1 MYDTILA
8 KSDRIIYQPGGTN
21 SGITVTTW
29 AQVQQFLTY
38 RTGAVIVYV
47 DDSITSPALVPA
59 TSGVTQ
65 CNGRVEFRSAIAET
79 AAVLLIQAGATLD
92 NVWAF
97 TNVEARCATTTA
109 TPAIT
114 FTESLSSLGQ
124 LILKEFGFIS
134 NDASATEPV
143 IVLQAGQSLQLSMNE
158 GDLIL
163 NAPTIPLISVP
174 ATATLAMFAVDG
186 SEIAD
191 NFASGA
197 GDVFLDYDNSTAS
210 QFSTP
215 GTPPALLAL
224 TGTYVATNLDNIWAQ
239 KPIDATT
246 FNAPGDAF
254 MALFNG
260 GTQMWEA
267 VAMSGDA
274 TITNAGVVTVTGGGG
289 TLTGNV
295 NGPDGANRF
304 LSLVHNVNDADFA
317 VTETE
322 GWTWIGMVGLT
333 ADRTVTLPAAP
344 VSGEVVAVTD
354 VLGSLATHNI
364 IINGNG
370 KNVQGAATYTMSG
383 AQNGGQGSVVLQYDG
398 THWEIT
404 AAYILGL
411 TQIFFTGP
419 LTSAFRMNSP
429 DMVAYVDT
437 SGGAVNLTLPA
448 PIANLPM
455 RITFRD
461 RAGTFQTNNLT
472 LTPPGAV
479 NINGANVPF
488 VVSSQYP
495 HIVAETDGVNYF
507 I

>member
-47 DDSITSPALVPA
+47 DDSITSPALVPTA
-59 TSGVTQ
+59 SGVTQ

-197 GDVFLDYDNSTAS
+197 GDVFFDYDNSTAS

-215 GTPPALLAL
+215 GTPPALPGI
-224 TGTYVATNLDNIWAQ
+224 TGTYTATNLDNIWAQ
-239 KPIDATT
+239 KPIDPVT

-254 MALFNG
+254 MTLFNG

-304 LSLVHNVNDADFA
+304 LSLTHTVTDANFA

-322 GWTWIGMVGLT
+322 GWTYVGMASLT
-333 ADRTVTLPAAP
+333 ANRTVTLPAVP
-344 VSGEVVAVTD
+344 VAGEVVVVTD
-354 VLGSLATHNI
+354 QTNSLESFNI
-364 IINGNG
+364 IIDGNG
-370 KNVQGAATYTMSG
+370 KDIEGIPTYTMNV
-383 AQNGGQGSVVLQYDG
+383 AQNGIGGSVALQYDG
-398 THWEIT
+398 TNWFIF
-404 AAYILGL
+404 AAYRVGIRD
-411 TQIFFTGP
+411 QVFAGP
-419 LTSAFRMNSP
+419 LTSSVQLQTQ
-429 DMVAYVDT
+429 DMIIFVDT
-437 SGGAVNLTLPA
+437 SGGAVNLTLPT
-448 PIANLPM
+448 PITFFPFRL
-455 RITFRD
+455 TFRD

>member
-21 SGITVTTW
+21 TGITVTTW

-47 DDSITSPALVPA
+47 DDSITSPAPVPTA
-59 TSGVTQ
+59 SGVTQ

-97 TNVEARCATTTA
+97 TNVEARCATTTS

-215 GTPPALLAL
+215 GTPPALPGI
-224 TGTYVATNLDNIWAQ
+224 TGTYTATNLDNIWAQ
-239 KPIDATT
+239 KPIDAAT

-260 GTQMWEA
+260 STQMWEA

-304 LSLVHNVNDADFA
+304 LSLTHTVTDANFV

-322 GWTWIGMVGLT
+322 GWTYVGMASLT
-333 ADRTVTLPAAP
+333 ANRTVTLPAVP
-344 VSGEVVAVTD
+344 VAGEVVVVTD
-354 VLGSLATHNI
+354 QTNSLESFNI
-364 IINGNG
+364 IIDGNG
-370 KNVQGAATYTMSG
+370 KDIEGIPTYTMNV
-383 AQNGGQGSVVLQYDG
+383 AQNGIGGSVALQYDG
-398 THWEIT
+398 TNWFIF
-404 AAYILGL
+404 AAYRVGIRD
-411 TQIFFTGP
+411 QVFAGP
-419 LTSAFRMNSP
+419 LTSSVQLQTQ
-429 DMVAYVDT
+429 DMIIFVDT
-437 SGGAVNLTLPA
+437 SGGAVNLTLPT
-448 PIANLPM
+448 PITFFPFRL
-455 RITFRD
+455 TFRD